1 MKKIILFMTAC
12 LLVFVKEDN
21 VRAETYFDRLPVL
34 TAMELDLYTEH
45 PWMAAKAKKA
55 ASDAEAA
62 TEKYW
67 KGYTSYQGNGDAFR
81 HSYWS
86 ALMTKRISRDFAYEA
101 GLAHE
106 GLKKGYSFD
115 ALEDDNKMDI
125 SNNYS
130 GRIIGDKYS
139 NYSDAVI
146 RDILISRTQKGYLKR
161 VRVYSKTSAGC
172 QKYSGVWTKYKGYYV
187 VTNDGGYKFK

>member
-1 MKKIILFMTAC
+1 MTAC

-67 KGYTSYQGNGDAFR
+67 KGYTSYHGNGDAFR